1 MPHSVDRFLTTHTGS
16 LPRPADLT
24 LMMYGKEEGKP
35 VDLAALGG
43 VGADGVDCQKHTIVS
58 LAANVATGRC
68 LSGPNPDQPRR
79 HFDRDLA
86 VRRRSVA
93 RDRAS

>member
-43 VGADGVDCQKHTIVS
+43 VGADGVDCQKHTIVPS
-58 LAANVATGRC
+58 AANVVQR
-68 LSGPNPDQPRR
+68 LVLERNQPRSTAPS
-79 HFDRDLA
+79 L
-86 VRRRSVA
+86 
-93 RDRAS
+93 